1 MKILFS
7 QISGDF
13 ISRNHKYL
21 YHFSNVLSFESQ
33 NRVEDIIICVTNE
46 VLIAIKISNLREL
59 DIYVKFIYLASLP
72 KFRFVSL

>member
-1 MKILFS
+1 M
-7 QISGDF
+7 
-13 ISRNHKYL
+13 
-21 YHFSNVLSFESQ
+21 LSFESQ